1 MMFNRLLLSGQPLDE
16 EFVVHVVDDVALPL
30 LGARPS

>member
-1 MMFNRLLLSGQPLDE
+1 MFNRLLLSGEPLDE
-16 EFVVHVVDDVALPL
+16 AFVQHVVDDIALPL